1 MATKWLIDANEAI
14 VPCKIGDRERLLRIL
29 NVPIYPHENVD
40 PLEALADYLLD
51 NGVTF
56 GVDAVEV
63 IRCGKCRH
71 YDPDT
76 SVCQFWHGHR
86 SPAQYCSE
94 GEIYGKE

>member
-1 MATKWLIDANEAI
+1 MATKRLIDANEVI
-14 VPCKIGDRERLLRIL
+14 ERAKEYDNLVGTSIWETCEVVELLEDC
-29 NVPIYPHENVD
+29 PIM
-40 PLEALADYLLD
+40 
-51 NGVTF
+51 
-56 GVDAVEV
+56 DAVEV

>member
-1 MATKWLIDANEAI
+1 MATKRLIDANEAI

-40 PLEALADYLLD
+40 PLEALV
-51 NGVTF
+51 G
-56 GVDAVEV
+56 V
-63 IRCGKCRH
+63 IRCGKCRR

-76 SVCQFWHGHR
+76 SFCQFWHGYR